1 MNQPRITRRQVFKA
15 SAFGAEALPLPAVT
29 RASVAAAP
37 SQEAQAATVEL
48 DKLAVPQPTF
58 NPIASTTAFG
68 APTDISS
75 GWDGTLWAIDASGAP
90 HLYDPIANQWNPH
103 GEGIEAATAIGNTLY
118 VFRGGQYITVDLST
132 NTVTSGPSS
141 VATTWPSLP
150 DSFKLRLTGA
160 ANVGGKLVLF
170 SGGWY
175 VSADGSIPRA
185 KLTSIT
191 SWPQTPNWAD
201 GLIDAVYFDET
212 ALIHVPVVR
221 LLRGNECITVWFEDP
236 TIPNVIEGPTP
247 VSEILPPS
255 LATLG
260 IDAATYYPIS

>member
-103 GEGIEAATAIGNTLY
+103 GEGIEAATAIGTTLY
-118 VFRGGQYITVDLST
+118 VCRGGQYVTVELST
-132 NTVTSGPSS
+132 NTVTSGPSG

-170 SGGWY
+170 SGGGCLFGG
-175 VSADGSIPRA
+175 GSIPHPELH
-185 KLTSIT
+185 KI
-191 SWPQTPNWAD
+191 PQ
-201 GLIDAVYFDET
+201 
-212 ALIHVPVVR
+212 
-221 LLRGNECITVWFEDP
+221 
-236 TIPNVIEGPTP
+236 
-247 VSEILPPS
+247 LPQ
-255 LATLG
+255 
-260 IDAATYYPIS
+260 AAHRCDTR